1 MPSHLVGP
9 APSIRFRNEL
19 LVLDKPQVMGI
30 LNTNPDSFFTQGQDF
45 RLETLLKMAEKMVE
59 EGARFLDIGGYSTR
73 PGADFVSEKEEFDRV
88 LPIFS
93 KLKRMFPQIYLSID
107 TFRPE
112 VAKAAIEE
120 GADWINDV
128 SGGLGNE
135 KMWKVAADS
144 KVPYSMMHI
153 RNGVDTM
160 HKPQIYSNVAL
171 EVASELSVRKEKA
184 EAAGITDV
192 VIDPGFGFSKNVDQ
206 NFELLKNLSLLNRL
220 GVPLLVGLSRKSMIY
235 KTLETTSSEALNG
248 TTALNA
254 IALSQGAHILRVHDV
269 KPAVET
275 IKLMQKLC
283 LQE

>member
-1 MPSHLVGP
+1 
-9 APSIRFRNEL
+9 
-19 LVLDKPQVMGI
+19 MGI